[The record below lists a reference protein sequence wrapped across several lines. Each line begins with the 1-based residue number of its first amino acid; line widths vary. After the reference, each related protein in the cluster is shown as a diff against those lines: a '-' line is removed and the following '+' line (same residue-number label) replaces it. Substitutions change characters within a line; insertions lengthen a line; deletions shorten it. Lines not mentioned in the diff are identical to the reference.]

1 MSDTCIQTNWY
12 AASFPPSKSDDTND
26 ILIPNT
32 AVQFVNNSPLHEE
45 ELLLY
50 SMMTLVFPVPTVT
63 KNYVPS
69 KYDTIINIIYQIIGV
84 KYSNQSIRNYFHRV
98 STNKLKGIGKTEG
111 TCRWVFYKNNVKA
124 FLEVNKHLLTPA
136 LQGEHL
142 DEMTIN
148 SLVVQFKSHCTQQC
162 AAHNLVDESECC
174 LDKKFELNYVNQV
187 FELDIM
193 PKLTTKWFKHFNNDK
208 NTLHFYQFGNCPGY
222 AEKEMELTAAGNWSI
237 YLEGKFQS
245 LELSW
250 ADIPNRVQTCSDV
263 THLLDTIGSMK
274 RLPTMPV

>member
-1 MSDTCIQTNWY
+1 M
-12 AASFPPSKSDDTND
+12 
-26 ILIPNT
+26 
-32 AVQFVNNSPLHEE
+32 QFVNNSPLHEE

-50 SMMTLVFPVPTVT
+50 FMMTLVFPVSAFT

-84 KYSNQSIRNYFHRV
+84 KYSNQNIRNYFHRV

-124 FLEVNKHLLTPA
+124 FLEVNKHLLTRA

-148 SLVVQFKSHCTQQC
+148 FLVVQLKSHCTQQY

-174 LDKKFELNYVNQV
+174 LNKKFELNYVNQV

-193 PKLTTKWFKHFNNDK
+193 PKLTTKWSKHFNNDK

-263 THLLDTIGSMK
+263 TYLLDTMGSMK
-274 RLPTMPV
+274 RLPTMPVWQIQACL